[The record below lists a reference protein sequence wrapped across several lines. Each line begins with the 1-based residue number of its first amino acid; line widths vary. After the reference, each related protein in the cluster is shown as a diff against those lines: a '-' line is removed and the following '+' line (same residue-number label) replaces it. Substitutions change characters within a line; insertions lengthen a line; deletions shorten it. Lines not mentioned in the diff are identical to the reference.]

1 MPPHWQPFLSL
12 HGISNNIRNSSG
24 QSANASTNKNR
35 TLKHDL
41 YSVKLYVCL
50 YKTFVENKTKYI

>member
-35 TLKHDL
+35 TPEIFKVQQNEE
-41 YSVKLYVCL
+41 YGGK
-50 YKTFVENKTKYI
+50 